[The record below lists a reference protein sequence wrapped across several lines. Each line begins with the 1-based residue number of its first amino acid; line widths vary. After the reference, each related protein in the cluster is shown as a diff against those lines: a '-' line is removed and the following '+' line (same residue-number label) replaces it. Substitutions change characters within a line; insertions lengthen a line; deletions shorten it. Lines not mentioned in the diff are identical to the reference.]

1 MNKDDVTQ
9 ETELTKIINVF
20 QQELN
25 YYSDLLDL
33 TKDKLN
39 KIKGYQPP
47 IENVEAGNK
56 LSENVEPDTALDT
69 IHYHLQ
75 RLSRLNKMLED
86 NLKHL
91 SQIV

>member
-39 KIKGYQPP
+39 KIKGYQSPV
-47 IENVEAGNK
+47 ENVECGNK
-56 LSENVEPDTALDT
+56 LSESVEPDTALDT
-69 IHYHLQ
+69 IRYHLQ